1 MLLINYSEGLGS
13 LGSCWTLLHNPY
25 SPFLVLTLGYPGRL
39 HCNVLR
45 EVIHVDQSQDSKC
58 VTHQQKFGQKAYFH
72 LVDFQYLLII
82 FLIQLNRSEL
92 ILWAAHGHCRQDE
105 VVYLLFCIVEICHP
119 KNVPGL
125 TKLVTPSHPLC
136 FIWADT

>member
-58 VTHQQKFGQKAYFH
+58 VPHQQKFGQKPYFH
-72 LVDFQYLLII
+72 LVDLQYLLII
-82 FLIQLNRSEL
+82 FLIQLNRSER
-92 ILWAAHGHCRQDE
+92 ILWAALGHCRQDE
-105 VVYLLFCIVEICHP
+105 VAYLLFRRVVLGFRNSSSKHLNHNFFSDMR
-119 KNVPGL
+119 KAMNL
-125 TKLVTPSHPLC
+125 
-136 FIWADT
+136 